1 MPGPYMGAKIHQLAQ
16 TSPGFL
22 CAWKNSTQFTQMYQL
37 CIDRMQW
44 GGYKCDTCGHLESA
58 KQLSG
63 YANVKGVYTPQ
74 TTGAAQAAK
83 ASTIPQTSDDMPII
97 PIVVISIAALLGLG
111 VTAYLK
117 KKKQN

>member
-1 MPGPYMGAKIHQLAQ
+1 MGKIPHNLHKCIN
-16 TSPGFL
+16 
-22 CAWKNSTQFTQMYQL
+22 CALTECNG
-37 CIDRMQW
+37 

-58 KQLSG
+58 KQLSS

-117 KKKQN
+117 KKQN

>member
-1 MPGPYMGAKIHQLAQ
+1 MGKIPHNLHKCIN
-16 TSPGFL
+16 
-22 CAWKNSTQFTQMYQL
+22 CALTECNG
-37 CIDRMQW
+37 

-63 YANVKGVYTPQ
+63 YANVNGVYTPQ
-74 TTGAAQAAK
+74 TTSAAQAAK
-83 ASTIPQTSDDMPII
+83 ASTIPQTSDDMPIV

-117 KKKQN
+117 KKQN

>member
-1 MPGPYMGAKIHQLAQ
+1 
-16 TSPGFL
+16 
-22 CAWKNSTQFTQMYQL
+22 MYQL
-37 CIDRMQW
+37 CIDRMQG

-117 KKKQN
+117 KKQN

>member
-1 MPGPYMGAKIHQLAQ
+1 
-16 TSPGFL
+16 
-22 CAWKNSTQFTQMYQL
+22 MYQL

-44 GGYKCDTCGHLESA
+44 GGGYKCDTCGHLESA

-83 ASTIPQTSDDMPII
+83 ASTIPQTSDDMPIV

-117 KKKQN
+117 KKQN

>member
-1 MPGPYMGAKIHQLAQ
+1 MGE
-16 TSPGFL
+16 
-22 CAWKNSTQFTQMYQL
+22 
-37 CIDRMQW
+37 
-44 GGYKCDTCGHLESA
+44 GYKCDTCSHLESA

-111 VTAYLK
+111 VIAYLK
-117 KKKQN
+117 KKQN

>member
-1 MPGPYMGAKIHQLAQ
+1 MGKIPHNLHKCIN
-16 TSPGFL
+16 
-22 CAWKNSTQFTQMYQL
+22 CALTECN
-37 CIDRMQW
+37 
-44 GGYKCDTCGHLESA
+44 GGGSKCDTCGHLESA

-117 KKKQN
+117 KKQN

>member
-1 MPGPYMGAKIHQLAQ
+1 M
-16 TSPGFL
+16 
-22 CAWKNSTQFTQMYQL
+22 STKPTAAPAATAAPAPTAAPAANNKYYT
-37 CIDRMQW
+37 CTACGHHNW
-44 GGYKCDTCGHLESA
+44 TATGEGYKCDTCGHLESA

-117 KKKQN
+117 KKQN

>member
-1 MPGPYMGAKIHQLAQ
+1 MGKIPHNLHKCIN
-16 TSPGFL
+16 
-22 CAWKNSTQFTQMYQL
+22 CALTECNG
-37 CIDRMQW
+37 

-58 KQLSG
+58 KQLSD

-83 ASTIPQTSDDMPII
+83 ASTIPQTSDDMPIV

-117 KKKQN
+117 KKQN

>member
-1 MPGPYMGAKIHQLAQ
+1 MGKIPHNLHKCINCALTECNGGGLQVRYLRPFGKREAA
-16 TSPGFL
+16 FRL
-22 CAWKNSTQFTQMYQL
+22 C
-37 CIDRMQW
+37 
-44 GGYKCDTCGHLESA
+44 
-58 KQLSG
+58 
-63 YANVKGVYTPQ
+63 VYTPQ

-117 KKKQN
+117 KKQN

>member
-1 MPGPYMGAKIHQLAQ
+1 M
-16 TSPGFL
+16 
-22 CAWKNSTQFTQMYQL
+22 
-37 CIDRMQW
+37 

-83 ASTIPQTSDDMPII
+83 ASTIPQTSDDMPI
-97 PIVVISIAALLGLG
+97 VVISIAALLGLG

-117 KKKQN
+117 KKQN